1 MKLTFFI
8 PDLKGGGAQRMIINM
23 ANEFA
28 AQGHKVDLVLVQNNG
43 KYHELVSK
51 KVNVIDLGKTRALFS
66 IFALTQYIKT
76 AKPDILL
83 SALFYVN
90 VIAVLAKRLAPSA
103 KTKIIVTERNHI
115 SLKAQNST
123 SWADRAAPWI
133 VRLAYPL
140 ADAVV
145 GISAGVAQDVQNCMN
160 APPDKISWIHNP
172 VVTNDLLENLKETAQ
187 DEWFESS
194 KNPVI
199 VMSGRLVVQKDYE
212 TAFRAFKQVLEKQ
225 ELRLLILGEGELK
238 NKLKKLAQDL
248 DIEKNINFKG
258 FVENPLS
265 YMKRADLFLLSSRH
279 EGFGNVVVEA
289 LLCGLPVVSTDCP
302 AGPAEIL
309 KGGEFGTLAPVSDP
323 DAMAKAILETLA
335 APRTPEKQKA
345 RAMCFTVEKICAEY
359 EALFKKLMVEET

>member
-1 MKLTFFI
+1 MKLAFFI
-8 PDLKGGGAQRMIINM
+8 PDLKGGGAQRMIVNM

-28 AQGHKVDLVLVQNNG
+28 AGGHNVDLVLVQNEG

-66 IFALTQYIKT
+66 IFALTKYIKT
-76 AKPDILL
+76 VKPDILL

-115 SLKAQNST
+115 SLKAENSA

-133 VRLAYPL
+133 VRLTYPL

-145 GISAGVAQDVQNCMN
+145 GISAGVAQDVQKCMN
-160 APPDKISWIHNP
+160 APPDRVNWIHNP
-172 VVTNDLLENLKETAQ
+172 VVTDDLIENLKTAAN
-187 DEWFESS
+187 DEWFEASS
-194 KNPVI
+194 SPVI

-212 TAFRAFKQVLEKQ
+212 TALHALKKALKKQ
-225 ELRLLILGEGELK
+225 ELRLLILGEG
-238 NKLKKLAQDL
+238 KLEQEIKKLSQDI
-248 DIEKNINFKG
+248 DIEKNIYFKG

-309 KGGEFGTLAPVSDP
+309 NDGEFGTLVPVADP

-335 APRTPEKQKA
+335 APHTPEKQKA
-345 RAMCFTVEKICAEY
+345 RAMCFTVEKTCAEY
-359 EALFKKLMVEET
+359 EALFKRLMTEAA